1 MVRPFC
7 ENVESVDVA
16 TEVED
21 VGVADDVADE
31 ELAGRD
37 VVGANDVALGR
48 VVLVEELDDEDVL
61 LLVERSEATA
71 ANIFATYAVGA
82 SPVAVAADDP
92 YEPWAA

>member
-21 VGVADDVADE
+21 VGVDDVADE

-48 VVLVEELDDEDVL
+48 VVVVEELDDEVFL
-61 LLVERSEATA
+61 LFSRSAATA